1 MKEILLLT
9 ILCMFGLQAYSQN
22 LSDILDN
29 ATPKTE
35 NYTTS
40 TFKGTRILNGHS
52 IENRKKGVL
61 EFIIAHRF
69 GRVNTG
75 LDELYGLDD
84 TSIRFAFEY
93 APIDD
98 ATIGLGRSS
107 AGKIYDAFFKYKIL
121 KQKDGNNSRPF
132 TASVFGSVA
141 YETQDRG
148 LDLTF
153 SQELTYVTQLLIAR
167 KFSPGFSLQLM
178 PGYTYRNSVPTND
191 DPHGILSIGI
201 GGRAKLTKRLAINA
215 EYHYVPDPLES
226 LDTTNSLALGLEIET
241 GGHVFQIILSNSES
255 LIESQFITRSV
266 DDFFEGDIHLGFNIT
281 RAFETRKRKR

>member
-1 MKEILLLT
+1 MHNNNMKEILLLT

-132 TASVFGSVA
+132 TAS
-141 YETQDRG
+141 
-148 LDLTF
+148 
-153 SQELTYVTQLLIAR
+153 
-167 KFSPGFSLQLM
+167 
-178 PGYTYRNSVPTND
+178 PTND

-201 GGRAKLTKRLAINA
+201 GGRAKLTNRLAINA

-281 RAFETRKRKR
+281 RAFETGKRKR